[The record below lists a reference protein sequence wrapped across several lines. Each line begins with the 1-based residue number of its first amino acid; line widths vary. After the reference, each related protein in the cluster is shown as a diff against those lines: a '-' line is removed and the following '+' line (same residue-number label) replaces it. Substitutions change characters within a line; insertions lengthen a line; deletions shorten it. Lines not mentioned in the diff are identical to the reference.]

1 MHPPELYPPDLQDW
15 LRLSLT
21 PGVGTAAARRLLA
34 AFGLPSRIFAQG
46 RAALQQH
53 VSSAQA
59 TALLTEPEGFAQALA
74 RACQWLQT
82 PALPTETD
90 KGTGTGL
97 AAGLAAETGAAPRPP
112 APARAVLVLGDPRY
126 PRLLLETE
134 DPPTLLYAM
143 GPLRFLQPGA
153 CPFPE
158 RTCLAVVGSRNP
170 SAQGAQNAHQFA
182 QALRAAGL
190 TVVSGLALGVD
201 AAAHEGALQEGE
213 LQPDSPTPVTI
224 AVVGTG
230 LDRVYP
236 RRHLALAHRIAACGL
251 LVSEYPLGTPPLP
264 ANFPKRNRII
274 AGLSQG
280 TLVVEAAPASGSLI
294 TARLA
299 SEQGRE
305 VFAIPGSIHAP
316 QSRGCHALI
325 RQGAKLVESVQDVLE
340 ELQLPGALAAPPGTA
355 VDTGMGTAKAAQR
368 SRAEPPRQAATP
380 PRTPGSNRPRPAA
393 TPAHGPQAGH
403 AADTGTGEGTATGSA
418 NGAAGP
424 GEDCALLQAL
434 GHDPAG
440 LDALQARTG
449 LDTATLQ
456 VQLLQLELDGQVAR
470 LPGGLFQRIGSA

>member
-1 MHPPELYPPDLQDW
+1 MQVLEPHDLQAW
-15 LRLSLT
+15 LRLALT
-21 PGVGTAAARRLLA
+21 RGVGNAAARRLLS
-34 AFGLPSRIFAQG
+34 AFGLPGQIFSQT
-46 RAALQQH
+46 RSVLQQH
-53 VSSAQA
+53 VTAAQA
-59 TALLTEPEGFAQALA
+59 GALLCEPEEWAEALT
-74 RACQWLQT
+74 RIRQWLQ
-82 PALPTETD
+82 
-90 KGTGTGL
+90 
-97 AAGLAAETGAAPRPP
+97 P
-112 APARAVLVLGDPRY
+112 APAAGEAAAPAETARALLVLGDPRY

-134 DPPTLLYAM
+134 DPPLMLYVLGAA
-143 GPLRFLQPGA
+143 RFLQPGSTL
-153 CPFPE
+153 FPDSG
-158 RTCLAVVGSRNP
+158 CLAVVGSRNP
-170 SAQGAQNAHQFA
+170 SAQGTQNAHQFA
-182 QALRAAGL
+182 QALRGAGW
-190 TVVSGLALGVD
+190 TIVSGLALGID
-201 AAAHEGALQEGE
+201 AAAHEGALQDAE
-213 LQPDSPTPVTI
+213 LPHSESSTPATI

-236 RRHLALAHRIAACGL
+236 RRHLALAHRIAAHGL

-340 ELQLPGALAAPPGTA
+340 ELRLPVTAPAPGGLQAPALALAPVTTAAAKHPLAPGTPA
-355 VDTGMGTAKAAQR
+355 TAQTF
-368 SRAEPPRQAATP
+368 EPPQTAL
-380 PRTPGSNRPRPAA
+380 SRPAA
-393 TPAHGPQAGH
+393 AAFANPA
-403 AADTGTGEGTATGSA
+403 
-418 NGAAGP
+418 
-424 GEDCALLQAL
+424 EDPPLLQAL

-449 LDTATLQ
+449 LDIATLQ
-456 VQLLQLELDGQVAR
+456 VQLLELELEGRVAR